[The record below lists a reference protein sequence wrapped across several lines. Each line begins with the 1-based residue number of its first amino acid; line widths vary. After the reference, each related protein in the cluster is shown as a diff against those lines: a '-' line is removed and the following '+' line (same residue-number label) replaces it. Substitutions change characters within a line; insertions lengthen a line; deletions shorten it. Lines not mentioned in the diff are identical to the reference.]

1 MQESLWRGILPGRFG
16 PIPVFI
22 PYFCRWKISPMFSV
36 HSSNIYCLCSKSNA
50 CICLASSVERLR
62 EENILKSGCFR
73 CFSPAPFKTNC
84 QLITSSSFSTLES
97 ETNSCFS
104 DFPQRRKWAL
114 RTSGTPAPASTD
126 RAPAAGKIL
135 LLIWPRSSRFDRG
148 MRRETPGVIF
158 TEAILV
164 SPRSNYFVIISDRND
179 A

>member
-1 MQESLWRGILPGRFG
+1 MTMKLRNFSRKSILSSIIDRREHAGIFAWQ
-16 PIPVFI
+16 VW
-22 PYFCRWKISPMFSV
+22 PYSSISDFCRWKISPMFSV

-135 LLIWPRSSRFDRG
+135 LLI
-148 MRRETPGVIF
+148 
-158 TEAILV
+158 
-164 SPRSNYFVIISDRND
+164 
-179 A
+179 